1 MTKEQKLALGIGLLV
16 VVATLLALL
25 VLKPAPDVWSKAE
38 HLRQVVGLGV
48 AGLVLAL
55 VIGAAERSTGPKP
68 K

>member
-1 MTKEQKLALGIGLLV
+1 MNKEQKLALGIGLLV
-16 VVATLLALL
+16 VVATLLAL
-25 VLKPAPDVWSKAE
+25 VLIKPAPDVWNKVE

-55 VIGAAERSTGPKP
+55 VVAAAERSASSKP